1 MTSLKV
7 YSLYQ
12 FLAIGSHIIP
22 NSRLADMAFNAIIAI
37 QSSAFMMTLYRKRII
52 RGTTHMIIYASC
64 LIVSAFHII
73 KVIGFTNT
81 LAVIVTFLVRTKI
94 PREISSKYA
103 IWFLFLVG
111 LNREYFSRLINIINP
126 HFLKFLASDSNQ
138 LDMVADFHSLLNQE
152 DVNFA
157 WTGGSL
163 ALLVY
168 VGFATERV
176 LFKNITK
183 QKPDTNKEE

>member
-1 MTSLKV
+1 
-7 YSLYQ
+7 
-12 FLAIGSHIIP
+12 
-22 NSRLADMAFNAIIAI
+22 MAFNAIIAI